1 MVVKKTII
9 KSRYAKYGTTPPFA
23 PKTKIYG
30 NKEYVAYFG
39 RFDKASAEEAAKNLM
54 NNPTDPILV
63 KVVKSRARD
72 GSVGAK
78 MVGMLDKIRP
88 YWILYIH

>member
-1 MVVKKTII
+1 MEAKKTII
-9 KSRYAKYGTTPPFA
+9 KSRYAKFGTTPPFA

-39 RFDKASAEEAAKNLM
+39 MFDKDAAEKAAKNLM
-54 NNPTDPILV
+54 NIPSDPILV
-63 KVVKSRARD
+63 KIVKSRARD

-78 MVGMLDKIRP
+78 RVGMLNKIRP